1 MAAKKASLTKR
12 VGVLDDLLKGVV
24 CDMESLGE
32 HLEGLDEKL
41 DRLVEVNDLEEWGTS
56 TATPDEMTSEEIAD
70 AAVVQPVHVACQS
83 DNSWILMAVLLVG
96 IFWIVSLAICLGFS
110 RGCSETT
117 GPVPAEAVDVGVD

>member
-1 MAAKKASLTKR
+1 MAAKKASLTER

-32 HLEGLDEKL
+32 HLECLDEKL
-41 DRLVEVNDLEEWGTS
+41 DRLVEVNDLEEWRTS
-56 TATPDEMTSEEIAD
+56 TATPEEIAD